1 MSKRFCWIFLICI
14 LIMVFGAGCEDEEG
28 ILAQYAGERVGLIIE
43 TDEYSEAYYYQSQL
57 ETALINY
64 IDRRYDLQGI
74 NPRLLLK
81 RAPEWEGRFEE
92 FCRKKL
98 GLNYLL
104 TIDLLDVVVNEP
116 KPSMDLRP
124 KTFYFKVTTTCSLT
138 LAYTFQNL
146 NTDGIMYFGQSNGS
160 SREESRV
167 RAGKHGVRFDI
178 NEIDYYDL
186 IEEAMFNALRRTELI

>member
-1 MSKRFCWIFLICI
+1 
-14 LIMVFGAGCEDEEG
+14 MVFGAGCDEEEG
-28 ILAQYAGERVGLIIE
+28 ILAQFAGERIGLVIE
-43 TDEYSEAYYYQSQL
+43 TDEYSEASYYQSQL

-64 IDRRYDLQGI
+64 IDRRYDLQVI

-81 RAPEWEGRFEE
+81 RAPEWEGRLED
-92 FCRKKL
+92 FCRKEL

-104 TIDLLDVVVNEP
+104 IIDLLNVVVNEP
-116 KPSMDLRP
+116 KPSMDMWS
-124 KTFYFKVTTTCSLT
+124 KTFRFKVTTTCSLT

-167 RAGKHGVRFDI
+167 KASKRGVWFDI
-178 NEIDYYDL
+178 NEVDYYDL
-186 IEEAMFNALRRTELI
+186 IEEAMFNALRRTELL